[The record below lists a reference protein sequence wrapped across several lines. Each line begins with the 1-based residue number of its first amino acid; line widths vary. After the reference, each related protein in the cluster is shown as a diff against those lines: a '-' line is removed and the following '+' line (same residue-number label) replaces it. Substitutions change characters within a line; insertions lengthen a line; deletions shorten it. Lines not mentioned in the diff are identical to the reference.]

1 MKEKLKIGLS
11 SCGRVLGEKEFIEY
25 QTGNIDAVEISVGLN
40 NCDNIDFE
48 ELSKLE
54 KKYGVDLWSF
64 HLPFSPFSKLEI
76 SQKEL
81 ADSTVKY
88 FEGLIQKSAD
98 IGIDK
103 FVIHPSGEP
112 IAPEDR
118 AERLKVSKESLFKLS
133 NIAVRNGAVIAVED
147 LPRTCLGNCS
157 DEILDLISVDPAL
170 RVCFDTN
177 HLLGENQVEFIKKV
191 GNKIITL
198 HVSDYDFINERHWLP
213 GEGQSDWNT
222 IYKALDEVGYS
233 GVWLY
238 EIGFGSTK
246 TITRERNLTC
256 EDIMRNASEIF
267 NGQKLTV
274 IQNQKHIS

>member
-1 MKEKLKIGLS
+1 MYKIGLS
-11 SCGRVLGEKEFIEY
+11 SCGRILNEKDFIEY
-25 QTGNIDAVEISVGLN
+25 QNSGIEAVEISVGLD
-40 NCDNIDFE
+40 NCSNIDFK
-48 ELSKLE
+48 ELYRLE
-54 KKYGVDLWSF
+54 KKYGVSLWSF

-76 SQKEL
+76 SQREL
-81 ADSTVKY
+81 ADSTVTH
-88 FEGLIQKSAD
+88 FESLIKKAAD

-118 AERLKVSKESLFKLS
+118 AERLKVSKESLFKLA
-133 NIAVRNGAVIAVED
+133 NIASKSGAIIAVED

-157 DEILDLISVDPAL
+157 DEILDLISADDNL

-177 HLLGENQVEFIKKV
+177 HLLGEDQVEFIKKV

-213 GEGQSDWNT
+213 GEGGSDWNS
-222 IYKALDEVGYS
+222 IYKALNEVGYN

-238 EIGFGSTK
+238 EVGFGSTK
-246 TITRERNLTC
+246 TITRERILNC
-256 EDIMRNASEIF
+256 EDFVRNAREIF
-267 NGQKLTV
+267 EERKLTV
-274 IQNQKHIS
+274 VPNEKHC